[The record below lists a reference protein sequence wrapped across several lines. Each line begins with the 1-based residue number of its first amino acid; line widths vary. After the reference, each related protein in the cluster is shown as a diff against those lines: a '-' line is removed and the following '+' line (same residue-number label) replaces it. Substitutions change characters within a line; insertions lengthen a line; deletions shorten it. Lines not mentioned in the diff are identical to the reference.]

1 MTLLERLNYKC
12 DALAKSAVA
21 YGIITCT
28 ETVSTS
34 RHRLPL
40 ESVALFH
47 DGVKIS
53 GECGREIP
61 FQIGKVEARE
71 FYITQLGCGM
81 LLPSIMWIGNPA
93 TVPFMANQI
102 CSRCG
107 CSSSLRSS
115 ALQGRI
121 WVDGLVPNIPP
132 AQIVTRQMKT
142 LHIFCTVAILAVS
155 ASFDQKSTS

>member
-1 MTLLERLNYKC
+1 MTLLEQLNYKC

-34 RHRLPL
+34 RQRLPL

-53 GECGREIP
+53 GECGREIR

-71 FYITQLGCGM
+71 FTSHNFGLEIPQQRPSWQTRYVQDVAVQAVFV
-81 LLPSIMWIGNPA
+81 LLRFREEYG
-93 TVPFMANQI
+93 
-102 CSRCG
+102 
-107 CSSSLRSS
+107 
-115 ALQGRI
+115 
-121 WVDGLVPNIPP
+121 
-132 AQIVTRQMKT
+132 
-142 LHIFCTVAILAVS
+142 
-155 ASFDQKSTS
+155 